1 LARKLRVGVIFG
13 GRSGEHE
20 VSLRSAASVLAALD
34 REKYD
39 PVLIGISKAGQW
51 LVGGDPLQMLSEA
64 AQSDRPE
71 LAEAAPADGSPTALV
86 TQNGGLIP
94 MVHYAGARLPQMDV
108 IFPVLHGPYGEDGTI
123 QGLLEMANVAYVGA
137 GVLASAVGM
146 DKAIQKDLF
155 RQYGLP
161 VVNDVIVKRRDWEQD
176 PDSVIA
182 DVESR
187 VGYPAF
193 VKPANMG
200 SSVGITKVRERVG
213 LGQALDLA
221 AQYDRKLLVEVAVPD
236 AREVECSVLGNDDPI
251 TSVCGEIVPHR
262 EFYDYVAKYA
272 DDSTEL
278 IVPANIPEA
287 ISTLIREMSR
297 RAFLAMDCAGM
308 ARVDFLLTRD
318 LRHIYLSE
326 VNTIPG
332 FTSVS
337 MYARL
342 FEATGISYAELLDR
356 LIALALERHAER
368 GRTKTSWT

>member
-1 LARKLRVGVIFG
+1 MAKKMRVGVIFG

-34 REKYD
+34 REKYE
-39 PVLIGISKAGQW
+39 PVLVGISKAGQW
-51 LVGGDPLQMLSEA
+51 LVGGDPLRMLSEA
-64 AQSDRPE
+64 AQAERPE
-71 LAEAAPADGSPTALV
+71 PADGLRAAASQTAPA

-94 MVHYAGARLPQMDV
+94 MLHYGGARLPQMDV

-123 QGLLEMANVAYVGA
+123 QGLLEMANVPYVGA

-146 DKAIQKDLF
+146 DKAVQKDLF

-161 VVNDVIVKRRDWEQD
+161 VVNDVIVKRRDWERD
-176 PDSVIA
+176 PGSVIA
-182 DVESR
+182 AIEAHI
-187 VGYPAF
+187 GYPAF
-193 VKPANMG
+193 VKPVNMG
-200 SSVGITKVRERVG
+200 SSVGISRVRERDG
-213 LGQALDLA
+213 LEQALDLA

-236 AREVECSVLGNDDPI
+236 PREVECSVLGNDDPV

-262 EFYDYVAKYA
+262 EFYDYVAKYT
-272 DDSTEL
+272 DGSTEL
-278 IVPANIPEA
+278 IVPASIPESV
-287 ISTLIREMSR
+287 STSIRDMAR

-308 ARVDFLLTRD
+308 ARVDFLMTRD
-318 LRHIYLSE
+318 LKRIYLSE

-342 FEATGISYAELLDR
+342 FEATGISYRELLDR
-356 LIALALERHAER
+356 LIALALERHSER
-368 GRTKTSWT
+368 SRVKTTWT